1 MTAVDT
7 HTRPGAVLER
17 LAEIEEDMANRQTE
31 YQQAADD
38 RARLTRDWDKR
49 LAIYQR
55 TAKGPNSEVRKAVAL
70 GAAID
75 HDNLYERLTDA
86 EGRFEALRVVMRTLE
101 TRATI
106 GQSILRAQGR
116 GA

>member
-1 MTAVDT
+1 M
-7 HTRPGAVLER
+7 ER
-17 LAEIEEDMANRQTE
+17 LAEIEADLATRQSE
-31 YQQAADD
+31 YEQAADD
-38 RARLTRDWDKR
+38 RARLVRDWDRR
-49 LAIYQR
+49 LAIHMR
-55 TAKGPNSEVRKAVAL
+55 TAKGPNSESRKAAAL

-75 HDNLYERLTDA
+75 QDDLYERLTDA

-106 GQSILRAQGR
+106 GQSLLRAQGR

>member
-1 MTAVDT
+1 MNPAE
-7 HTRPGAVLER
+7 VLRRLDEIEKD
-17 LAEIEEDMANRQTE
+17 LAERQGE
-31 YQQAADD
+31 YEKAAGD
-38 RARLTRDWDKR
+38 RARLVRDWDRR
-49 LAIYQR
+49 LAIHGR
-55 TAKGPNSEVRKAVAL
+55 TAKGSSADVRKSVAL
-70 GAAID
+70 SNAIETD
-75 HDNLYERLTDA
+75 DLYERLQDA